1 MIKSVLNLFVRC
13 ACHLKL
19 FKVPRL
25 AGTEASSAQPV
36 PSVAAGGPI
45 FGSAGQSGPQVASS
59 SSSGSLLSNELRTGT
74 NPWVIDLAFSHNS
87 QLLAVCLLSKTIL
100 IPLDYLPGSDILQ
113 RADAPVLEVPWLD
126 RISNLDVQRRRAKR
140 RKHSKLAPRGKNT
153 SSPKKGGASGSP
165 KKSGGRPGS
174 APSRAGMRGS
184 RWGNVRKNNEG
195 NRSRHQEAMHG
206 CLSMDLCRGD
216 LGNVASHLLATTGLG
231 GHVVLHEVLRQ
242 SSSRSPLSREDSVA
256 FIKAVPVVYDGTGLG
271 ERDEPNR
278 AVGAASLI
286 DVAHVNMVRFSP
298 GREQL
303 RFAAASGD
311 GNCYLYWLV
320 PNSEQRA
327 ALQRQRRGAG
337 VPSLRAEIRAG
348 LERSRVVLRQG
359 HEGEVLSVAWSK
371 STDDNEGTCNLVVT
385 GGKDNVAV
393 VWAAQNG
400 DMLSRLVAGHSRDV
414 LSVCFDP
421 TDTFVVTASDDRRM
435 IVWDALTA
443 EKCGILVGHHTAGI
457 RQAVFRPLL
466 AAHQSGG
473 GGAKRPKHAAT
484 SILVSVGADHRVLMW
499 RPGNGLRWKRY
510 VKDVHHKWAIDVTTR
525 KRVPMSRRAAFK
537 PIRTIVCHPT
547 QAWVIFSESADGRV
561 MSSSQTV
568 RFQAKGNILKETAYL
583 AKMDGSPVFCAGEA
597 KLCHVH
603 SDKRSKPARCL

>member
-1 MIKSVLNLFVRC
+1 M
-13 ACHLKL
+13 
-19 FKVPRL
+19 
-25 AGTEASSAQPV
+25 
-36 PSVAAGGPI
+36 
-45 FGSAGQSGPQVASS
+45 
-59 SSSGSLLSNELRTGT
+59 
-74 NPWVIDLAFSHNS
+74 IDLAFAHNS

-113 RADAPVLEVPWLD
+113 RSDSPTLEVPWLD
-126 RISNLDVQRRRAKR
+126 RISDLDVQRRRTKR
-140 RKHSKLAPRGKNT
+140 RKHSKLVPRGGKNAT
-153 SSPKKGGASGSP
+153 GGSGSSSSSPKKGNRSGSP
-165 KKSGGRPGS
+165 KKSGGRAKQS
-174 APSRAGMRGS
+174 SQNRAGVHANRWQNVRQSNEMHGS
-184 RWGNVRKNNEG
+184 RRK
-195 NRSRHQEAMHG
+195 EAMHG

-216 LGNVASHLLATTGLG
+216 MGNVSSHLLATTGLG

-256 FIKAVPVVYDGTGLG
+256 FIKAVRVVYDGTGLG
-271 ERDEPNR
+271 ERDEPYQS
-278 AVGAASLI
+278 VGAASMT

-320 PNSEQRA
+320 PDTETRA
-327 ALQRQRRGAG
+327 ALQRQRRGVG

-371 STDDNEGTCNLVVT
+371 STDDNGGTGNLVVT

-457 RQAVFRPLL
+457 RQAVFRPSSSL
-466 AAHQSGG
+466 AAQQSGG
-473 GGAKRPKHAAT
+473 GGGVRRSKQQQQQHAGFA
-484 SILVSVGADHRVLMW
+484 SVLVSVGADRQVLMW

-510 VKDVHHKWAIDVTTR
+510 VKDVHHKWEIDVTTR
-525 KRVPMSRRAAFK
+525 KRVPMPRRAAFK
-537 PIRTIVCHPT
+537 PIRTICCHPT

-561 MSSSQTV
+561 MSTSQRV
-568 RFQAKGNILKETAYL
+568 RFQAKGGILKETAYL